1 MTITEQFKAKRCV
14 FSIECFPPRQ
24 TTQMDK
30 LKATLQQMQ
39 TLNPGFISVT
49 FGAGGSAGGVS
60 TAEVADYIQNELQ
73 VPTLAH
79 LICIGNDQLRAA
91 EILDQLEAVGVRDVL
106 ALRGD
111 RPADY
116 TGPDSELYAAFPHA
130 SDLIRHIRS
139 HSPHLAIGAAAF
151 PEAHAES
158 PSFTADIA
166 VMRDKFDCG
175 AHFAIT
181 QLYFDNRSYFD
192 YVERLRQLGVT
203 APIIPGILPV
213 RSLASL
219 RFTLKL
225 CNARV
230 PGKLINAVLEAEEK
244 KGSEAVYDV
253 GIAYA
258 RQQVQELLDGGVP
271 GIHIYTLN
279 RADMCIRLMDGLL

>member
-1 MTITEQFKAKRCV
+1 MRIPELIAQRSPFISLE
-14 FSIECFPPRQ
+14 FFPPKKQ
-24 TTQMDK
+24 EEWPTFLETAK
-30 LKATLQQMQ
+30 ELAV
-39 TLNPGFISVT
+39 LNPLYCSVT
-49 FGAGGSAGGVS
+49 YGAGGSTQDNTLEICQHLIDSCGFTVMPHLTSVTA
-60 TAEVADYIQNELQ
+60 TAEKIDTFL
-73 VPTLAH
+73 
-79 LICIGNDQLRAA
+79 D
-91 EILDQLEAVGVRDVL
+91 EISRMGIDNVL

-111 RPADY
+111 RPAGY
-116 TGPDSELYAAFPHA
+116 NGPDSELYAAFPHA

-166 VMRDKFDCG
+166 VMRDKFAYG

-181 QLYFDNRSYFD
+181 QLYFDNRCYFD
-192 YVERLRQLGVT
+192 YVDRLRQLGVT

-230 PGKLINAVLEAEEK
+230 PGKLINAVLEADEK
-244 KGSEAVYDV
+244 KGPEAVYEV

-271 GIHIYTLN
+271 GIHLYTLN
-279 RADMCIRLMDGLL
+279 RADMCIRLMEGLI

>member
-1 MTITEQFKAKRCV
+1 MLPYPI
-14 FSIECFPPRQ
+14 
-24 TTQMDK
+24 
-30 LKATLQQMQ
+30 
-39 TLNPGFISVT
+39 
-49 FGAGGSAGGVS
+49 GG
-60 TAEVADYIQNELQ
+60 NCL
-73 VPTLAH
+73 L
-79 LICIGNDQLRAA
+79 
-91 EILDQLEAVGVRDVL
+91 
-106 ALRGD
+106 
-111 RPADY
+111 
-116 TGPDSELYAAFPHA
+116 
-130 SDLIRHIRS
+130 
-139 HSPHLAIGAAAF
+139 SPHIITLV
-151 PEAHAES
+151 

-175 AHFAIT
+175 AHFAMT

>member
-1 MTITEQFKAKRCV
+1 MRIPELIAQRSPFISLE
-14 FSIECFPPRQ
+14 FFPPKKQ
-24 TTQMDK
+24 EEWSAFLETAQE
-30 LKATLQQMQ
+30 LKA
-39 TLNPGFISVT
+39 LNPLYCSVT
-49 FGAGGSAGGVS
+49 YGAGGSTQDNTLEICQQLIDTCGFTVMPHLTS
-60 TAEVADYIQNELQ
+60 VTASEAKI
-73 VPTLAH
+73 
-79 LICIGNDQLRAA
+79 NDF
-91 EILDQLEAVGVRDVL
+91 LDAISRMGIDNVL

-111 RPADY
+111 RPAGY

-166 VMRDKFDCG
+166 VMREKFDCG

-181 QLYFDNRSYFD
+181 QLYFDNRCYFD
-192 YVERLRQLGVT
+192 YVDRLRQLGVS

-230 PGKLINAVLEAEEK
+230 PGELINAVLEAEEK
-244 KGSEAVYDV
+244 KGPEAVYEV

-258 RQQVQELLDGGVP
+258 RRQVQELLDGGVP
-271 GIHIYTLN
+271 GIHLYTLN
-279 RADMCIRLMDGLL
+279 RADMCIRLMEGLM